1 MKQAISASDKKETIK
16 RGDGARRVYRDLR
29 DKILELQL
37 APGAPLDETSI
48 AKRFKMSRSPVREA
62 IVRLSADGL
71 VHMLSNRSTIVA
83 PIDIAALPR
92 FIEAIDYLQRAT
104 TRLAAVHRRDE
115 EIKIMREAAHTYD
128 ALCKIG
134 EPLALFEANKTFHMH
149 IANAGRNPYLAQAY
163 ERLLDEGR
171 RLLHFHYA
179 SVRRDGARFPL
190 SPEHHQMVDAIEAI
204 DEARADQL
212 AHEHTRVLHNR
223 MREFMKVS
231 YLEQPDNSASCL
243 TKRCE

>member
-1 MKQAISASDKKETIK
+1 MNETISEIEKKKGTK
-16 RGDGARRVYRDLR
+16 RGGGARHVFLSLR
-29 DKILELQL
+29 DEILELKL

-48 AKRFKMSRSPVREA
+48 AKRFEMSRSPVREA

-104 TRLAAVHRRDE
+104 TRLAAIHRRDQ
-115 EIKIMREAAHTYD
+115 EIETMRAAAHTYD
-128 ALCKIG
+128 ALCKVG
-134 EPLALFEANKTFHMH
+134 EPLALSEANKTFHMH

-179 SVRRDGARFPL
+179 SVRRDGTEFPL
-190 SPEHHQMVDAIEAI
+190 SPAHHEMVDAIEAG
-204 DEARADQL
+204 DEATADRL
-212 AHEHTRVLHNR
+212 AHEHTQVLHNR
-223 MREFMKVS
+223 MQEFMRVS
-231 YLEQPDNSASCL
+231 YLEQPENL
-243 TKRCE
+243 T